1 MDIKNLIFNLINSVG
16 VSGDEFSAS
25 KTAEKELSEFCKTEI
40 DYFGNVIGYRREI
53 NENKPTLLL
62 DAHIDEIGF
71 IVTYITDEGFLK
83 VSNCGGIDRRLLL
96 AQEVSIFGKEVIP
109 GIITSTPPHLED
121 DDKKVPK
128 IDDVY
133 IDTGLSKEDCEKIV
147 SLGDRVIIA
156 NKPVSL
162 QGDRISGKSL
172 DDRCGV
178 AVILRALEMVKDKK
192 LPVNLVVCFSSQEET
207 GERGAKISAFK
218 IKPDYAVAI
227 DVSFALTADDKEYKC
242 GKLGKGAMIGI
253 APSLTREFS
262 NRLITIA
269 KSENIPYQLEI
280 MNGETG
286 TNADCIGVTANGV
299 KTVTLSVPLKYMHTP
314 VEVISLSD
322 IENSA
327 KLVAKLLERGV
338 YADA

>member
-1 MDIKNLIFNLINSVG
+1 MNTKELIFELIGSVG

-25 KTAEKELSEFCKTEI
+25 ETARNELYKYCETEV
-40 DYFGNVIGYRREI
+40 DYFGNVIGYRGEI
-53 NENKPTLLL
+53 DPKKPTLLL

-96 AQEVSIFGKEVIP
+96 AQQVTIFGKKTIS
-109 GIITSTPPHLED
+109 GIITSTPPHLEE

-128 IDDVY
+128 IDEIY
-133 IDTGLSKEDCEKIV
+133 IDTGLSREECEKIV
-147 SLGDRVIIA
+147 SLGDRVIIS
-156 NKPVSL
+156 NKLVCL

-178 AVILRALEMVKDKK
+178 AVILRALEMVKGKN
-192 LPVNLVVCFSSQEET
+192 LPVNVAVCFSAQEET

-218 IKPDYAVAI
+218 IQPDYAVAI

-253 APSLTREFS
+253 APSLSKDFS
-262 NRLITIA
+262 NRLIDLA
-269 KSENIPYQLEI
+269 KSEEIPYQLEI

-286 TNADCIGVTANGV
+286 TNADCIGVTGKGV

-327 KLVAKLLERGV
+327 RLVAKLLERGV